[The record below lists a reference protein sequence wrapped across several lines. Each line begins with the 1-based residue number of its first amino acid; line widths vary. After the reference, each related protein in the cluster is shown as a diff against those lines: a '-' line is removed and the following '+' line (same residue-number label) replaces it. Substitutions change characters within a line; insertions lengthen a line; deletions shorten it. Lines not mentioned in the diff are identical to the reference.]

1 MNLIK
6 RPIIDRYLLRE
17 LMGPFVFSIFA
28 FVIIGLVD
36 LIFVLVDLFINS
48 GVSIGVISRLLLYK
62 IPAIMVMFL
71 PMSAIFTTM
80 LLLVRMA
87 KDNEL
92 TVLRTSG
99 VTIFRLVIP
108 VALFG
113 IAVSVAS
120 WGINEFITPR
130 ANHISEQLIR
140 TTIRRKPPPTI
151 VDNVFFKEAGNRFLF
166 IKSINVKNGEM
177 NDLLMFEKNSDSF
190 PRLVTAKRAQ
200 WNDQFWHLKEG
211 SFYELNS
218 NGAIKYATSFEE
230 TTIHIVRDLHSFY
243 TKRKTPKEMDSS
255 ELKERIASYT
265 KGGVNTNALRIEY
278 HIKKS
283 LPVACFIFCLMGM
296 TCCIVMVRSG
306 KDWWGV
312 IWAIVIVVLL
322 VGLYFV
328 LMAVFRAIG
337 KKGIID
343 PLISIW
349 IPNIMYLIPCASVL
363 IYNGT
368 KR

>member
-1 MNLIK
+1 MK
-6 RPIIDRYLLRE
+6 GYQRPIIDRYLLRE
-17 LMGPFVFSIFA
+17 LIGPFLFSIGA

-36 LIFVLVDLFINS
+36 LIFALVDLFVNS
-48 GVSIGVISRLLLYK
+48 GVSLGVVSRLLLYK

-92 TVLRTSG
+92 VILRTSG
-99 VTIFRLVIP
+99 MPIFRMIIP
-108 VALFG
+108 IAIFG
-113 IAVSVAS
+113 LCVSITS
-120 WGINEFITPR
+120 LGINEFVTPW
-130 ANHISEQLIR
+130 ANHVSEQLIR
-140 TTIRRKPPPTI
+140 TTIQRKPPPTV
-151 VDNVFFKEAGNRFLF
+151 VDNIFFKEAGNRFLF
-166 IKSINVKNGEM
+166 IRSVNIKTGEM
-177 NDLLMFEKNSDSF
+177 RDLLMFEKTRLPF
-190 PRLVTAKRAQ
+190 PRLITAKRAT
-200 WNDQFWHLKEG
+200 WDEEFWHLMDG
-211 SFYELNS
+211 TVYELNPS
-218 NGAIKYATSFEE
+218 GNIKYISSFQD

-255 ELKERIASYT
+255 ELKEKIDAYE
-265 KGGVNTNALRIEY
+265 KGGINTNALRIEY
-278 HIKKS
+278 HLKKS
-283 LPVACFIFCLMGM
+283 LPFACFIFSLMGM

-328 LMAVFRAIG
+328 LMAIFRAIG
-337 KKGIID
+337 NKGLMSPI
-343 PLISIW
+343 LSTW
-349 IPNIMYLIPCASVL
+349 IPNVLYVIPCASML
-363 IYNGT
+363 IYDGT